1 MSKPKK
7 TMLQLEVLIKKE
19 VAKTMSLPKNL
30 VVSVWPDRDDWKAVC
45 HRALSGMHCPV

>member
-19 VAKTMSLPKNL
+19 VAMTMSPPKNL